1 MTSALV
7 WLIMA
12 VIFFIV
18 EILTPAFLFSLF
30 AVAAFAVSVF
40 AFFFPHLLYVQGII
54 FALLSFILVI
64 FVRKIFLK
72 YFNKDDKNGAKS
84 NVDSMIGKKC
94 RVVEDI
100 DNEKDTGIAV
110 IDGVRWRA
118 VSENNDKI
126 AAGKF
131 AEIMR
136 VDGTKLTVRI
146 SNEN

>member
-1 MTSALV
+1 MTSALG
-7 WLIMA
+7 WLIVA

-30 AVAAFAVSVF
+30 AAAAFAVSVF
-40 AFFFPHLLYVQGII
+40 AFFFPHLFYVQVVI

-84 NVDSMIGKKC
+84 NVDSMIGKRC

-100 DNEKDTGIAV
+100 DNEKDTGIA
-110 IDGVRWRA
+110 ILDGVRWRA
-118 VSENNDKI
+118 SAENNEKI
-126 AAGKF
+126 PAGRF
-131 AEIMR
+131 VEIIR

-146 SNEN
+146 YNEN